1 MRAYIKENGIE
12 ENLKE
17 GTLAEVKEYL
27 LSNLN
32 QLLDWLDV
40 EENDWGNFEE
50 TKAEIEQEIK
60 VAETA
65 EEIEKAFEYVNKEM
79 SWWGVF
85 VDEE

>member
-27 LSNLN
+27 LSNLD

-40 EENDWGNFEE
+40 EESVWGNFEKM
-50 TKAEIEQEIK
+50 KAEIEQEIK
-60 VAETA
+60 AAETA
-65 EEIEKAFEYVNKEM
+65 EEIEEAFEYVNTQM

>member
-1 MRAYIKENGIE
+1 MRAYIQDNGIE
-12 ENLKE
+12 KDLKK
-17 GTLAEVKEYL
+17 GTLGEVKEYL

-50 TKAEIEQEIK
+50 MKLEIESEIK
-60 VAETA
+60 QAETA
-65 EEIEKAFEYVNKEM
+65 EEIEEAFEYVNKEM

>member
-27 LSNLN
+27 LSNLD
-32 QLLDWLDV
+32 QLLDWLDA

-50 TKAEIEQEIK
+50 MKAEIEQEIK
-60 VAETA
+60 ASETA
-65 EEIEKAFEYVNKEM
+65 EEIEEAFEYVNKEM